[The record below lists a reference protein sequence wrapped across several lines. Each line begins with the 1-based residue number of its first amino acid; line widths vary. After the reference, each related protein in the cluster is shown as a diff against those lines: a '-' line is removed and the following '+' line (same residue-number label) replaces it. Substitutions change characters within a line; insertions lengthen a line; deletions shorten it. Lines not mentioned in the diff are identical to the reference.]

1 VGVSRFFAD
10 YQRIA
15 IDTNLFIY
23 AFERH
28 SNYGETVKAI
38 LEAVE
43 EGRVAAI
50 ASVITL
56 TEILTKPIR
65 EGDEALEKRYRI
77 LFSHFPNLF
86 IEPVSVEV
94 SEQAAYLRGK
104 YHLKTPDALI
114 LATAIT
120 SRADLLSTNDL
131 RLSTVKEIR
140 TMSIDEVREAIFHE
154 D

>member
-10 YQRIA
+10 MKRIA
-15 IDTNLFIY
+15 MDTNLFIY
-23 AFERH
+23 AFEQH
-28 SNYGETVKAI
+28 PSYGETVKAV
-38 LEAVE
+38 LEIVE
-43 EGRVAAI
+43 EGKVQAI

-56 TEILTKPIR
+56 SEILKKPIR

-86 IEPVSVEV
+86 VEPVSVEV

-120 SRADLLSTNDL
+120 SGADLFITNDQ
-131 RLSTVKEIR
+131 RLAHVREIR
-140 TMSIDEVREAIFHE
+140 TMSVDEFRKAIFK
-154 D
+154 

>member
-1 VGVSRFFAD
+1 MGVSRFFD
-10 YQRIA
+10 DIKRIA

-23 AFERH
+23 AFEQH
-28 SNYGETVKAI
+28 PSYGETVKEI
-38 LEAVE
+38 LEIVE
-43 EGRVAAI
+43 EGEVQAI
-50 ASVITL
+50 VSVITL

-65 EGDEALEKRYRI
+65 DGDEALEKRFRI

-86 IEPVSVEV
+86 VEPVSVEV

-120 SRADLLSTNDL
+120 SGADLFITNDH
-131 RLSTVKEIR
+131 RLSNVKEIR
-140 TMSIDEVREAIFHE
+140 TMTVDEIREAIFK
-154 D
+154 